1 MSDPKDFN
9 NDDLLD
15 LDDNLIDEIGE
26 DLDQLYEDEALP
38 DFDGDD
44 LDDTVD
50 EPIAT
55 AKSKGS
61 GEGFWLGFTILAFLL
76 ALASALL
83 LSPSVG
89 VQEQR
94 ADLAVEAV
102 SRVNLASLTA
112 GQAMTRAGRFDPV
125 ARSINEAEQ
134 AINNLT
140 RGDGLNRGIANTLFG
155 NEVHNQSVQELWAGY
170 KAASDQFLANRQ
182 DVEQAKTRV
191 NNLNTVLS
199 KTVTDSVAFVE
210 AVAKEGRNKN
220 TSNSK
225 DKYLFLTSEAS
236 NLNGIL
242 SRLGTSVNGYF
253 NTNTNLSQ
261 LADAQNGLMVRL
273 QETLNRIVSNSAAV
287 VGTAADPLRTQYSEL
302 ESRVLEIGDG
312 ASAVTEARSSL
323 RQMREQG
330 VRLAEG
336 IQNASNQSSLVGLME
351 RLATFLPLI
360 LGALAAFGLW
370 RYSRAQSRDLVV
382 QDSGLEETLAD
393 QQEAILKLLDEMSSL
408 ADGDLT
414 VEAEV
419 TDQITGAIADSV
431 NFAVIEMR
439 ELVSQINRASL
450 EVANESE
457 LAVSNAQA
465 VSQSNMSQ
473 ADEISKAAI
482 MMQRVAQDMRQMS
495 DQANSSAE
503 MATESIQAAEQG
515 AQAVRDTIDGMEN
528 MREQI
533 QDTSKRIKRLGE
545 SSQRI
550 GDIVALIDDIA
561 EQTNILS
568 LNAAIQASMAGEAGR
583 GFAVVSDEVQS
594 LAERSTEATKKI
606 AELVTTIQNDTN
618 DAVLSME
625 KATQEVVSGTKV
637 ADSAGRALAEIERV
651 SQGLSELVQTISSG
665 STQQAETVTKVS
677 EQVVEVSDSS
687 TDTSRKAQESANSI
701 AKLLELAKE
710 LETSVSRFKL
720 PAS

>member
-102 SRVNLASLTA
+102 SRVNLA
-112 GQAMTRAGRFDPV
+112 
-125 ARSINEAEQ
+125 
-134 AINNLT
+134 
-140 RGDGLNRGIANTLFG
+140 ANTLFG

-273 QETLNRIVSNSAAV
+273 QETLNRIVSNS
-287 VGTAADPLRTQYSEL
+287 G
-302 ESRVLEIGDG
+302 
-312 ASAVTEARSSL
+312 
-323 RQMREQG
+323 
-330 VRLAEG
+330 
-336 IQNASNQSSLVGLME
+336 
-351 RLATFLPLI
+351 
-360 LGALAAFGLW
+360 
-370 RYSRAQSRDLVV
+370 
-382 QDSGLEETLAD
+382 
-393 QQEAILKLLDEMSSL
+393 
-408 ADGDLT
+408 
-414 VEAEV
+414 
-419 TDQITGAIADSV
+419 
-431 NFAVIEMR
+431 
-439 ELVSQINRASL
+439 
-450 EVANESE
+450 
-457 LAVSNAQA
+457 
-465 VSQSNMSQ
+465 
-473 ADEISKAAI
+473 
-482 MMQRVAQDMRQMS
+482 QRR
-495 DQANSSAE
+495 N
-503 MATESIQAAEQG
+503 
-515 AQAVRDTIDGMEN
+515 
-528 MREQI
+528 
-533 QDTSKRIKRLGE
+533 
-545 SSQRI
+545 
-550 GDIVALIDDIA
+550 
-561 EQTNILS
+561 
-568 LNAAIQASMAGEAGR
+568 
-583 GFAVVSDEVQS
+583 
-594 LAERSTEATKKI
+594 
-606 AELVTTIQNDTN
+606 
-618 DAVLSME
+618 
-625 KATQEVVSGTKV
+625 
-637 ADSAGRALAEIERV
+637 
-651 SQGLSELVQTISSG
+651 
-665 STQQAETVTKVS
+665 
-677 EQVVEVSDSS
+677 
-687 TDTSRKAQESANSI
+687 
-701 AKLLELAKE
+701 
-710 LETSVSRFKL
+710 
-720 PAS
+720 